1 MLKSVQAEKRCMELE
16 AMSHDLQT
24 SLSSQDAE
32 LAEMQVR
39 LEAAETHAAQRAVG
53 QQKAQQEEE
62 RAAGKAMQATT
73 RNVLLAQVCPY
84 TCHRNSDFA
93 LIEALCI
100 CVNESS

>member
-62 RAAGKAMQATT
+62 RAAGKAM
-73 RNVLLAQVCPY
+73 LAQVCPY